1 MKILLLIIIFFNIV
15 LADINDNNITIN
27 LPSEINEE
35 NITNS
40 VVENYNDNEE
50 KLNIAILI
58 DKKQFFK
65 YLPSLINSIDA
76 YLLTKEIDFKVKVF
90 NTDENLTSLDE
101 ITQNY
106 DNIFIYSTNVGIVNK
121 LAMYPENNFFLPIIN
136 KNQIKDNN
144 ISNNIYFGGLDFY
157 KQVNKLNSFVTGK
170 NYIIKED
177 SILSNLITDIEKDIT
192 NPEYILK
199 YPINYKRE
207 IKDLNNSYIFVNTK
221 VVHTSQL
228 LSNFTY
234 YRIEPKLVLATQINY
249 NPLIFSLTNPED
261 VKNFIVANS
270 LTLPNIKLLDVNM
283 NLGTDLKFN
292 WLNYTTSALLNKLY
306 INEKYEYPYFLN
318 DFDLYI
324 FNNQIDYKTKLYRIL
339 YNGFI
344 QIK

>member
-1 MKILLLIIIFFNIV
+1 V
-15 LADINDNNITIN
+15 
-27 LPSEINEE
+27 
-35 NITNS
+35 
-40 VVENYNDNEE
+40 
-50 KLNIAILI
+50 
-58 DKKQFFK
+58 
-65 YLPSLINSIDA
+65 
-76 YLLTKEIDFKVKVF
+76 
-90 NTDENLTSLDE
+90 
-101 ITQNY
+101 
-106 DNIFIYSTNVGIVNK
+106 
-121 LAMYPENNFFLPIIN
+121 
-136 KNQIKDNN
+136 
-144 ISNNIYFGGLDFY
+144 
-157 KQVNKLNSFVTGK
+157 
-170 NYIIKED
+170 
-177 SILSNLITDIEKDIT
+177 
-192 NPEYILK
+192 
-199 YPINYKRE
+199 YKRQ
-207 IKDLNNSYIFVNTK
+207 DLNNSYIFVNTK